1 MFIRQLSYLVA
12 LSQAQHFRRAAEL
25 CNVSQPTLS
34 GAIRSIE
41 EEFGLPIVRRG
52 RRFEGFTP
60 EGERVLAWARQ
71 VLADCEG
78 LRQEASASRREVAGC
93 LRIGAIPT
101 ALPLVPLLTDACLR
115 DFPGMRHEVYTLS
128 ATQALRQLAELDLDV
143 GLSYLDDPRLREFET
158 IPLFRERYVL
168 IARDETAL
176 AGKTTLS
183 WHEAA
188 KLPLCLLTSNMQCR
202 QGIDAALARAGTSAS
217 PRVETDSLM
226 ALYAHVRCAGLYS
239 IVPHSVLCL
248 AEMRDELHAVPLQPA
263 LHREIG
269 LILRE
274 RQPRPPL
281 LDAAITAFRSV
292 DLQSRLDALLP
303 APALA

>member
-78 LRQEASASRREVAGC
+78 LRQEATASRREVAGC

-101 ALPLVPLLTDACLR
+101 ALPLVPLLTDGCLR
-115 DFPGMRHEVYTLS
+115 EYPAMRHEVYTLS

-158 IPLFRERYVL
+158 VPLFRERSVL
-168 IARDETAL
+168 IARDESAL
-176 AGKTTLS
+176 EGRTTIT
-183 WHEAA
+183 WHDAA
-188 KLPLCLLTSNMQCR
+188 KLPLCLLTGNMQCR
-202 QGIDAALARAGTSAS
+202 MGIDAAFARAGTTAA

-226 ALYAHVRCAGLYS
+226 ALYAHVRCADLFS

-248 AEMRDELHAVPLQPA
+248 AEMRDELYAIPLTPA
-263 LHREIG
+263 MHREIG
-269 LILRE
+269 LILRD

-281 LDAAITAFRSV
+281 LDAALNAFRAV
-292 DLQSRLDALLP
+292 QLQPRLDALLTP
-303 APALA
+303 

>member
-12 LSQAQHFRRAAEL
+12 LSQAQHFRRAAAM

-78 LRQEASASRREVAGC
+78 LRQEASASRREVSGC
-93 LRIGAIPT
+93 LRLGAIPT
-101 ALPLVPLLTDACLR
+101 ALPLVPQLTDACLR
-115 DFPGMRHEVYTLS
+115 DFPGMRHEIYTLC

-176 AGKTTLS
+176 AGRTSLS

-188 KLPLCLLTSNMQCR
+188 KLPLCLLTGNMQCR

-226 ALYAHVRCAGLYS
+226 ALYAHVRCAGLFS

-248 AEMRDELHAVPLQPA
+248 EEMRDELHAVPLRPA

-269 LILRE
+269 LILRD
-274 RQPRPPL
+274 RQPRAPL
-281 LDAAITAFRSV
+281 LDAAVASFRSV
-292 DLQSRLDALLP
+292 DLQRRLDALLP
-303 APALA
+303 V

>member
-34 GAIRSIE
+34 GGIRSIE

-78 LRQEASASRREVAGC
+78 LRQEATASRREVAGC

-101 ALPLVPLLTDACLR
+101 ALPLVPLLTDGCLR

-128 ATQALRQLAELDLDV
+128 ATQALRQLSDLDLDIC
-143 GLSYLDDPRLREFET
+143 LSYLDDPRLREFET
-158 IPLFRERYVL
+158 MPLFRERYVL
-168 IARDETAL
+168 IARDGSAL
-176 AGKTTLS
+176 AGRTS
-183 WHEAA
+183 IQWHEAA
-188 KLPLCLLTSNMQCR
+188 QLPLCLLTGNMQCR
-202 QGIDAALARAGTSAS
+202 QGIDAAFAKAGTTAS

-226 ALYAHVRCAGLYS
+226 ALYAHVRCANLYS
-239 IVPHSVLCL
+239 VVPHSVLCL
-248 AEMRDELHAVPLQPA
+248 AEMRDELHAIALTPA

-269 LILRE
+269 IVMLD

-281 LDAAITAFRSV
+281 LDAALGMFRKL
-292 DLQSRLDALLP
+292 DLQTRVDALLS
-303 APALA
+303 L